1 MPVTPALSDNGKVVE
16 SVVDGTGVIKHL
28 VDRVSALVERVLG
41 AMVRDDEYTMLLS
54 LLRWL
59 VEEVLVVLRAGEGM
73 EQLVLCIMVMVLVVP
88 PLI

>member
-73 EQLVLCIMVMVLVVP
+73 E
-88 PLI
+88 

>member
-28 VDRVSALVERVLG
+28 VDRVSALVERMLG
-41 AMVRDDEYTMLLS
+41 AMVRDDEYNMLLS

-73 EQLVLCIMVMVLVVP
+73 E
-88 PLI
+88 